1 MKLCG
6 NKKEKN
12 IGSKSILENSSGLKK
27 KNPFL
32 ELLWVIQAIILPGV
46 VNLVELTSGRI
57 E

>member
-27 KNPFL
+27 KSFFRASLSNPGHYSAWSS
-32 ELLWVIQAIILPGV
+32 E
-46 VNLVELTSGRI
+46 SS
-57 E
+57 